1 MSLAVNDP
9 LLQISETVGYAGPMP
24 SDAETVESLRKL
36 YASSADIRACLRLV
50 DPAYLDALSAAHLAS
65 EAVKG
70 SGDIAKDTVGA
81 GTRMTRLL
89 LAHALNSNSSS
100 SSDSAAT
107 MLADIMD
114 NSALNCAQIPA
125 ASEVAQALLTRVR
138 GGRPVRAHARL
149 LSTTGSGSNQQLLC
163 AVVDAIVAA
172 PVSNSAT
179 AAAAAG
185 GRLSQLL
192 CVAAQLIEQDRRGAL
207 AVLAGLESLRGFAR
221 HVIKLLSVP
230 APIVAAPALH
240 LLTLI
245 LLHPPAK
252 VTAGQPQI
260 SPLTILADG
269 LCGKL
274 FDATHIGRT
283 LVLAADLC
291 LNCQQAAGNGHG
303 AVDDD
308 LVVLDAVAGMVA
320 AIAQCEQ
327 SSNPALQSIRTAF
340 FASTEIAPAIVHV
353 VAMAKLDRR
362 YLHSLLRM
370 ATAIVSQPED
380 ASTPLVRALTGE
392 SQGPSGL
399 LPSVISEL
407 FELVLSGIED
417 IDDAMPRFGYSLV
430 QASEEPKL
438 PRVSSDESGCCW
450 LSNCPATSRRDV
462 ARFLCAAL
470 NCPLPP
476 GSGDE
481 AERWAPL
488 LIEAVSVALGPLFMR
503 PSLPFEPTA
512 LLGRYYWIDK
522 PVLGLALDL
531 AAGSLEFR
539 ALWQKYLATTNWA
552 ATVCQEAASG
562 NMLSLMYQEIADVFA
577 LPSPSSAS
585 ATFLGDK
592 LYHQAG
598 YSQESAKSAAMQT
611 DLVAAAS
618 VATPSDSSYASSGAA
633 SPYQADGDNDVIAI
647 TDMRV
652 AAAAAAATGTGESLS
667 QEGLGVSTPDLQA
680 GEENGASA
688 NLYGQ
693 VYAAVLRQWLRT
705 CEAETALDL
714 AKSTDSSTS
723 LLSAAVGL
731 QLPGIIRQARLLV
744 IPTTAANIT
753 SNRASL
759 FEAGGGSPHQLPS
772 FSAITS
778 LVAGVSMAANLH
790 RQHSLYVTALK
801 SAVTQSVQ
809 QSHDRLLAST
819 DAELMYLNGELNRA
833 QARAEQLSADLGQ
846 TRKQADRWSADHND
860 LRQQHNELQAKHRK
874 IETEAGEWKQECA
887 RTRDH
892 LELSEQIARDAHQ
905 NLIVQHEAEK
915 QRCVERAV
923 EAHQGAWDRRH
934 AAMSDTVAALER
946 ALAEAVPRL
955 RALETQAETERLANA
970 ELRVQSTAM
979 AAKLAD
985 LAHAATALHG
995 LAQRPH

>member
-1 MSLAVNDP
+1 
-9 LLQISETVGYAGPMP
+9 
-24 SDAETVESLRKL
+24 
-36 YASSADIRACLRLV
+36 
-50 DPAYLDALSAAHLAS
+50 
-65 EAVKG
+65 
-70 SGDIAKDTVGA
+70 
-81 GTRMTRLL
+81 
-89 LAHALNSNSSS
+89 
-100 SSDSAAT
+100 
-107 MLADIMD
+107 MLADIID
-114 NSALNCAQIPA
+114 NSAVNCPQIPV
-125 ASEVAQALLTRVR
+125 ASGVAQALLMRVR
-138 GGRPVRAHARL
+138 SGGPVRAHARL
-149 LSTTGSGSNQQLLC
+149 LRVAGGGGNQQLLC

-172 PVSNSAT
+172 PLGNSAT
-179 AAAAAG
+179 DG
-185 GRLSQLL
+185 SRLSQLL

-252 VTAGQPQI
+252 VTAGQPQV

-291 LNCQQAAGNGHG
+291 LNCQQAGNGHG

-327 SSNPALQSIRTAF
+327 SSNPALQAIRAAF
-340 FASTEIAPAIVHV
+340 FESTEIVPAIFHV

-370 ATAIVSQPED
+370 ATAIVARPED

-392 SQGPSGL
+392 SQGTLGL

-417 IDDAMPRFGYSLV
+417 IDDAMPRFGYSLPGS
-430 QASEEPKL
+430 SEEPRL

-450 LSNCPATSRRDV
+450 LANCPATKRRDV
-462 ARFLCAAL
+462 SRFLCAAF
-470 NCPLPP
+470 NCPPPP
-476 GSGDE
+476 GAGDE
-481 AERWAPL
+481 AERWGPL
-488 LIEAVSVALGPLFMR
+488 LIEAVSVALGPLFTR
-503 PSLPFEPTA
+503 PSPPLEPTS
-512 LLGRYYWIDK
+512 LLGRYYWVDK
-522 PVLGLALDL
+522 PVLGLALYL
-531 AAGSLEFR
+531 ASGSLEFR
-539 ALWQKYLATTNWA
+539 TLWQKYLAATNWP
-552 ATVCQEAASG
+552 ATVCQEATSG

-577 LPSPSSAS
+577 MPSPSSAL
-585 ATFLGDK
+585 AAFLDDK

-598 YSQESAKSAAMQT
+598 HTQKSAKSVAMQN
-611 DLVAAAS
+611 DLVAVAS
-618 VATPSDSSYASSGAA
+618 VATPSNSSYTSSGAA

-652 AAAAAAATGTGESLS
+652 AAAAASGPLG
-667 QEGLGVSTPDLQA
+667 QEGMGISTPALQA
-680 GEENGASA
+680 GEENSSSASA
-688 NLYGQ
+688 SGQ
-693 VYAAVLRQWLRT
+693 VYSVVLRQWLRT
-705 CEAETALDL
+705 CEAEAALEL
-714 AKSTDSSTS
+714 AKSTDNSTDP
-723 LLSAAVGL
+723 VRL
-731 QLPGIIRQARLLV
+731 QLSGIIRQARLLV
-744 IPTTAANIT
+744 APATVANIT
-753 SNRASL
+753 GHGANPLDTTAS
-759 FEAGGGSPHQLPS
+759 
-772 FSAITS
+772 
-778 LVAGVSMAANLH
+778 LH

-801 SAVTQSVQ
+801 AAVTQSVQ

-819 DAELMYLNGELNRA
+819 DTELMYLNGELNRA
-833 QARAEQLSADLGQ
+833 QACAEQLSADLGQ
-846 TRKQADRWSADHND
+846 TRKLADRWSADHND

-874 IETEAGEWKQECA
+874 IETEADEWKQECA
-887 RTRDH
+887 RARDH
-892 LELSEQIARDAHQ
+892 LELSERIARDAHQ

-915 QRCVERAV
+915 QRCVEKAI

-934 AAMSDTVAALER
+934 SAMSDNVAALER

-955 RALETQAETERLANA
+955 RVLETQAETERLANA
-970 ELRVQSTAM
+970 ELRVQNAAM
-979 AAKLAD
+979 TAKLAD

-995 LAQRPH
+995 IAQRPH

>member
-1 MSLAVNDP
+1 MSLVVNDP
-9 LLQISETVGYAGPMP
+9 LLQISEIVGHAGPMP
-24 SDAETVESLRKL
+24 SDTETVESLYQL

-50 DPAYLDALSAAHLAS
+50 DPAYMDALSAAHLAS
-65 EAVKG
+65 EAVKKG
-70 SGDIAKDTVGA
+70 GGDIVMDIVGA

-89 LAHALNSNSSS
+89 LAHALNSDSGNSS
-100 SSDSAAT
+100 DTAAT
-107 MLADIMD
+107 MLADIID
-114 NSALNCAQIPA
+114 NSAVNCPQIPV
-125 ASEVAQALLTRVR
+125 ASDIAQALLMRVR
-138 GGRPVRAHARL
+138 SGRPVRAHARL
-149 LSTTGSGSNQQLLC
+149 LRVAGSGGNQQLLC

-172 PVSNSAT
+172 PLGNSAT
-179 AAAAAG
+179 DG
-185 GRLSQLL
+185 SRLSQLL

-252 VTAGQPQI
+252 VTAGQPQV

-291 LNCQQAAGNGHG
+291 LNCQQAGNGHG
-303 AVDDD
+303 TVDDD
-308 LVVLDAVAGMVA
+308 LVVLDAVAGMVT
-320 AIAQCEQ
+320 AIAHCEQ
-327 SSNPALQSIRTAF
+327 SSNPALQAIRAAF
-340 FASTEIAPAIVHV
+340 FESTEIVPAIVHV

-370 ATAIVSQPED
+370 ATAIVARPED

-392 SQGPSGL
+392 SQGTLGL

-417 IDDAMPRFGYSLV
+417 IDDAMPRFGYSLPGS
-430 QASEEPKL
+430 SEEPRL

-450 LSNCPATSRRDV
+450 LANCPATSRHDV

-470 NCPLPP
+470 NCPPP
-476 GSGDE
+476 LGAGDE
-481 AERWAPL
+481 AERWGPL
-488 LIEAVSVALGPLFMR
+488 LIEAVSVALGPLFTR
-503 PSLPFEPTA
+503 PSPPLEPTS
-512 LLGRYYWIDK
+512 LLGRYYWVDK
-522 PVLGLALDL
+522 PVLGLALYL

-539 ALWQKYLATTNWA
+539 ALWQKYLAATNWPT
-552 ATVCQEAASG
+552 TVCQEATSG
-562 NMLSLMYQEIADVFA
+562 NMLSLMYQEIADVFTM
-577 LPSPSSAS
+577 PSPSSAS
-585 ATFLGDK
+585 AAFLDDK

-598 YSQESAKSAAMQT
+598 HTQESAKSVAMQN

-618 VATPSDSSYASSGAA
+618 VATPSNSSYTSSGAA

-652 AAAAAAATGTGESLS
+652 AAAAASGPLG
-667 QEGLGVSTPDLQA
+667 QEGMGISTPALQA
-680 GEENGASA
+680 GEENGSSVSAS
-688 NLYGQ
+688 GQ
-693 VYAAVLRQWLRT
+693 VYAVVLRQWLRT
-705 CEAETALDL
+705 CEAEAALEL
-714 AKSTDSSTS
+714 AKSTDNSTDPIRLK
-723 LLSAAVGL
+723 LL
-731 QLPGIIRQARLLV
+731 GIIRQARLLV
-744 IPTTAANIT
+744 APATVANIT
-753 SNRASL
+753 GNGANPLDTS
-759 FEAGGGSPHQLPS
+759 EPPS

-778 LVAGVSMAANLH
+778 LIYGVSTAASLH

-801 SAVTQSVQ
+801 AAVTQSVQ

-819 DAELMYLNGELNRA
+819 DTELMYLNGELNRA

-846 TRKQADRWSADHND
+846 TRKLADRWSADHND

-874 IETEAGEWKQECA
+874 IETEADEWKQECVRA
-887 RTRDH
+887 RDH
-892 LELSEQIARDAHQ
+892 LELSERIARDAHQ
-905 NLIVQHEAEK
+905 NLVVQHEAEK
-915 QRCVERAV
+915 QRCVEKAI
-923 EAHQGAWDRRH
+923 EAHQGAWDRH
-934 AAMSDTVAALER
+934 HSAMSDNVAALER

-955 RALETQAETERLANA
+955 RVLETQAETERLANA
-970 ELRVQSTAM
+970 ELRVQNAAM
-979 AAKLAD
+979 TAKLAD

-995 LAQRPH
+995 IAQRPH